1 MNPIRSILVTTDF
14 SETSYAAFDI
24 AREVARRFDARIALL
39 HVLDAQLP
47 PLVFET
53 SGIGVGQFEK
63 TRTDQVE
70 SRIERVAAQLGTG
83 VETIVVSG
91 TPHIEIV
98 RIADDKAIDLV
109 VIATHGRGFLTHAIL
124 GSTAERVVR
133 RACCPVLTVRDRTLD
148 A

>member
-1 MNPIRSILVTTDF
+1 MKPIGRILVTTDF
-14 SETSYAAFDI
+14 SETSYAAFDL
-24 AREVARRFDARIALL
+24 AREVAGRFEASIVLL

-63 TRTDQVE
+63 ARADQSE
-70 SRIERVAAQLGTG
+70 SRIKEAAARLGPD
-83 VETIVVSG
+83 VETLVVCG

-98 RIADDKAIDLV
+98 RIAEDKSIDLI
-109 VIATHGRGFLTHAIL
+109 VIATHGRGFLSHAIL

-133 RACCPVLTVRDRTLD
+133 RAGCPVLTVRDRKT
-148 A
+148 